1 MKFIQRTSLQDQ
13 VDQKHTSE
21 VRTMDTTE
29 SANLDLLELKDFSL
43 QEYLNQS
50 YDLSESQSKPE
61 ETNAVPTTSLSSEN
75 LKVVTEI
82 NPTNNNR
89 N

>member
-1 MKFIQRTSLQDQ
+1 MCFQVKNPNKCTTHYNMKFIQRTSLQDQ

-50 YDLSESQSKPE
+50 YDLSESQNKIR
-61 ETNAVPTTSLSSEN
+61 LMQ
-75 LKVVTEI
+75 LKHIVK
-82 NPTNNNR
+82 
-89 N
+89 